1 MLAVQ
6 QFYLP
11 SVNHACAGN
20 RPWNSSPA
28 RVTTTTGGIKC
39 SKSPLDRALFVQVTV
54 CVDLVDLNVITLKE
68 VEGINQWLIA
78 ILNQNRDELS

>member
-1 MLAVQ
+1 MPAAPEIDPGIVAQ
-6 QFYLP
+6 P
-11 SVNHACAGN
+11 G
-20 RPWNSSPA
+20 SPPP
-28 RVTTTTGGIKC
+28 RGIKC
-39 SKSPLDRALFVQVTV
+39 SKSPLDRAPFVQVTV